1 MCICL
6 CSVLFVHSE
15 HKCSDGQ
22 LAMIFS
28 HSVGFM
34 LTWLIVSLY
43 IQKTLSFVR
52 LQLLIV
58 NLNFWANWVL
68 LRKSFPTP
76 ASCQVLN
83 TNIKHPE
90 KDIMDTLWHTVTSQK
105 MKYLIMNLTMEVK
118 LLYNT
123 NFKSVTLGKTL
134 RNWNMP
140 HAHGLVGWVNILK
153 MTILPKIFIDSVKL
167 QLDTLSHSSQK

>member
-1 MCICL
+1 MLYPIDSWQWFFL
-6 CSVLFVHSE
+6 TL
-15 HKCSDGQ
+15 
-22 LAMIFS
+22 
-28 HSVGFM
+28 GFM

-52 LQLLIV
+52 FQLLIV

-123 NFKSVTLGKTL
+123 NFKSVTLGKML

-153 MTILPKIFIDSVKL
+153 MTILPKDIYRFSEITIRHLISLFTKIENNI
-167 QLDTLSHSSQK
+167 